1 MTTITRYGLAG
12 MLLVVIASVLQ
23 FGLTYYQGRITTLQ
37 RDVAEITAVARQ
49 QQTTLDQIEVQRQ
62 AVAAIDIKYT
72 KELADAKSEN
82 ERLRA
87 DIANGTKR
95 LQLNATCTKPVS
107 KATGPASV
115 PDDASPR
122 YDAEFERNYLSLRER
137 IGIATTQINGLQ
149 AYINNVCLMP
159 RPESRNGS

>member
-1 MTTITRYGLAG
+1 MNRVTAILIAV
-12 MLLVVIASVLQ
+12 LVASL
-23 FGLTYYQGRITTLQ
+23 FGLTYYQSQTTKLK

-62 AVAAIDIKYT
+62 QVAAIDIKYT

-95 LQLNATCTKPVS
+95 LQLNATCSKSVS
-107 KATGPASV
+107 KTTGPASV
-115 PDDASPR
+115 PNDASAR
-122 YDAEFERNYLSLRER
+122 LTDTAERDYISLRER
-137 IGIATTQINGLQ
+137 IGIATTQIEGLQ
-149 AYINNVCLMP
+149 AYINNVCLTP
-159 RPESRNGS
+159 ST

>member
-1 MTTITRYGLAG
+1 MNRVTAILIAV
-12 MLLVVIASVLQ
+12 LIASL
-23 FGLTYYQGRITTLQ
+23 FGLTYYHYRVQSLS
-37 RDVAEITAVARQ
+37 RDVAELSKVAKQ
-49 QQTTLDQIEVQRQ
+49 QQATLDQIETQRQ

-95 LQLNATCTKPVS
+95 LQLNATCPKPVS
-107 KATGPASV
+107 KTTGPASV
-115 PDDASPR
+115 PDDASAR
-122 YDAEFERNYLSLRER
+122 LTESAQRDYLSLRER

-149 AYINNVCLMP
+149 AYINNVCLAK
-159 RPESRNGS
+159 

>member
-1 MTTITRYGLAG
+1 MNKLTEILAAAVII
-12 MLLVVIASVLQ
+12 LISILVYSQSRV
-23 FGLTYYQGRITTLQ
+23 TTLK
-37 RDVAEITAVARQ
+37 RDVAEITAVANQ
-49 QQTTLDQIEVQRQ
+49 QKKDLQLIEVQRQ
-62 AVAAIDIKYT
+62 AVAAIDIKTT
-72 KELADAKSEN
+72 KELADVKSEN

-137 IGIATTQINGLQ
+137 IGIATSQINGLQ
-149 AYINNVCLMP
+149 AYINNVCLAK
-159 RPESRNGS
+159 